1 MIGFLRGQ
9 MLTFSKQTIKLSLS
23 YGDNDL
29 KKKQVPRKIATN
41 NY

>member
-1 MIGFLRGQ
+1 MIGFLKAQ
-9 MLTFSKQTIKLSLS
+9 TLTFSKQTIKLSLS

-29 KKKQVPRKIATN
+29 RKKKVAIKIAKA